1 MIFPVGKTKEG
12 IIMELKKVSLE
23 DLIKAAKE
31 AQAKAESE
39 ADSKQNKKRTR

>member
-1 MIFPVGKTKEG
+1 
-12 IIMELKKVSLE
+12 MELKKVSLE

-31 AQAKAESE
+31 AQAKTESE

>member
-1 MIFPVGKTKEG
+1 MIFSVGKTKEG

-31 AQAKAESE
+31 A
-39 ADSKQNKKRTR
+39 DSKQNKKRTR

>member
-1 MIFPVGKTKEG
+1 
-12 IIMELKKVSLE
+12 MELKKVSLE

-39 ADSKQNKKRTR
+39 AESKQNKKRTR

>member
-1 MIFPVGKTKEG
+1 
-12 IIMELKKVSLE
+12 MEPKKVSLE

>member
-1 MIFPVGKTKEG
+1 MIFSVGKTKEG

-23 DLIKAAKE
+23 DLIKAEKE

>member
-1 MIFPVGKTKEG
+1 
-12 IIMELKKVSLE
+12 MELKKVSLE

-39 ADSKQNKKRTR
+39 AEQEADPLKEGR

>member
-1 MIFPVGKTKEG
+1 MIFSVGKTKEG

-31 AQAKAESE
+31 TQAKAESE

>member
-1 MIFPVGKTKEG
+1 
-12 IIMELKKVSLE
+12 MELKKVSLE